1 MSRALRIV
9 LCVVLAGC
17 AMPEPAL
24 VPAPRTV
31 SSDQLADA
39 VRLGVGYLVAA
50 QTPDG
55 DFTYAYDW
63 VANRVVPGNNLVR
76 QAGAAWVLA
85 LAYEHDAS
93 LAPAVERSLAY
104 FDRDHG
110 TTPDGGRY
118 VRIPGHLSDGIGAI
132 ALVALAELAYVRAG
146 RGDVAEHA
154 ARLDGYIRF
163 LLAARRDDG
172 LLAGMYTTDD
182 GAHVGDP
189 SPYGDGEA
197 LLALAMM
204 ARYRDR
210 ADLRAPLA
218 ELARAAVAG
227 HASETKAFYQW
238 GTMAFVELIATGWPE
253 FRPYAQTILEMTDW
267 ELDVHHL
274 LRRKRNVA
282 YALEGLIPAAELA
295 LSLGDTARARK
306 FSRAANRLLAT
317 LLPLQIGGARATA
330 FIRAHSPD
338 RRAIGGVQSAADDPV
353 LRIDVTQHQTHAIMQ
368 ALAARQTP

>member
-1 MSRALRIV
+1 V
-9 LCVVLAGC
+9 LGVVLGGC
-17 AMPEPAL
+17 AVHEPTL
-24 VPAPRTV
+24 VPKTASR
-31 SSDQLADA
+31 DQLAEA

-50 QTPDG
+50 QTPEG

-63 VANRVVPGNNLVR
+63 VANRIVPDNNLVR

-85 LAYEHDAS
+85 LAYEHDPS
-93 LAPAVERSLAY
+93 LAPAVERCLAY
-104 FDRDHG
+104 FDRGHG

-118 VRIPGHLSDGIGAI
+118 VRIPGHARDGIGAI

-146 RGDVAEHA
+146 RGDLAEHST
-154 ARLDGYIRF
+154 RLDGYIEF
-163 LLAARRDDG
+163 LLEARRDDG
-172 LLAGMYTTDD
+172 LLAGMYATDD
-182 GAHVGDP
+182 GSHAGNP

-218 ELARAAVAG
+218 ELARAAVRG
-227 HASETKAFYQW
+227 HADQTKAFYQW
-238 GTMAFVELIATGWPE
+238 GTMAFVELIGAGWPE
-253 FRPYAQTILEMTDW
+253 FRPYGQTIFDMTDW

-274 LRRKRNVA
+274 LRRSHNVA

-295 LSLGDTARARK
+295 RSLGDTARATR
-306 FSRAANRLLAT
+306 FSRAAQHLLAK
-317 LLPLQIGGARATA
+317 LLTLQIGGPAPNA
-330 FIRAHSPD
+330 FIRAHAPD
-338 RRAIGGVQSAADDPV
+338 RRAIGGVQSASDDPV

-368 ALAARQTP
+368 ALTAPLLLAQHE